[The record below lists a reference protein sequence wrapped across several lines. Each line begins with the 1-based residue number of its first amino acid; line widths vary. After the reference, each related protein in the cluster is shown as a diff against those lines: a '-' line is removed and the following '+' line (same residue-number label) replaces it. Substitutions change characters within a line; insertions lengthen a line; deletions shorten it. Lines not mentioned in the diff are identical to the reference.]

1 MCRFCHYELLSLHT
15 SIYYRITLISLV
27 SCFIDYLSEL
37 PGSNREEVKN
47 AYYLTAGILMFLP
60 PAIIASIFLW
70 VKSLTKP

>member
-1 MCRFCHYELLSLHT
+1 MNYFRFTLLFITALLLYLLYPGL
-15 SIYYRITLISLV
+15 SIACPNCLAQT
-27 SCFIDYLSEL
+27 
-37 PGSNREEVKN
+37 GEEVKN